1 VARLIK
7 YVTEQIVQST
17 AVIVKCCTLDQNY
30 GAVRQSFIASTELL
44 LKSHDQ
50 RQVLISIDFLEKT
63 YEV

>member
-1 VARLIK
+1 LIK